1 MTYPIELKKDDRP
14 GKAVQ
19 WIGADGGMK
28 TGTRLVVADSMKPF
42 RPYLFDVDDAIVI
55 EHQTG
60 EIRVLVETDLRPY
73 PSEPIEQP

>member
-28 TGTRLVVADSMKPF
+28 TGTRLV
-42 RPYLFDVDDAIVI
+42 
-55 EHQTG
+55 
-60 EIRVLVETDLRPY
+60 ETDLRPY